1 MRVLGIDCGT
11 EYTGYGVVD
20 LVSDPRNR
28 DQLVCIICGAIKVSA
43 KEPMP
48 TRLARISVGLQALIS
63 EHRPDRV
70 AIEDVFY
77 ATNVKSALK
86 LGQVRGVAMLA
97 AASAGLEVAE
107 YSPLSIKSAVVGYGR
122 AEKHQVQ
129 QMVTRLLNLD
139 EIPEP
144 ADAADA
150 LAIAICHLH
159 TAATAE
165 RQGEP
170 RIVAN
175 GIVANGIG
183 VNPIGASGIPTATL
197 HSEKRS
203 SHASPNSAQHRR
215 PPAI

>member
-20 LVSDPRNR
+20 LFSDDR
-28 DQLVCIICGAIKVSA
+28 LVCIVCGALKVSPRD
-43 KEPMP
+43 PMP
-48 TRLARISVGLQALIS
+48 TRLWRISIGLQELIS
-63 EHRPDRV
+63 QHRPDRV

-77 ATNVKSALK
+77 AANVKSALK

-122 AEKHQVQ
+122 AEKQQVQ
-129 QMVTRLLNLD
+129 HMVTQLLNLA
-139 EIPEP
+139 EVPEP

-159 TAATAE
+159 TAATLE
-165 RQGEP
+165 RQ
-170 RIVAN
+170 RAVA
-175 GIVANGIG
+175 
-183 VNPIGASGIPTATL
+183 L
-197 HSEKRS
+197 
-203 SHASPNSAQHRR
+203 
-215 PPAI
+215 